1 MGSAPVAVC
10 KDNIIS
16 ENPFV
21 FRISEHE
28 ESHRDQARGLS
39 LSQLRTKY
47 LEEENTTLQQRI
59 DSLTRQKQNLDR
71 IVQEYQTERHKEVKI
86 FKQFFCITF

>member
-1 MGSAPVAVC
+1 MLFNNCPC
-10 KDNIIS
+10 T
-16 ENPFV
+16 

-71 IVQEYQTERHKEVKI
+71 IVREYQTERHKEVKI
-86 FKQFFCITF
+86 FKRFFLHNILDMFWIPP

>member
-1 MGSAPVAVC
+1 MLNNGC
-10 KDNIIS
+10 YT
-16 ENPFV
+16 

-71 IVQEYQTERHKEVKI
+71 IVREYQTERHKEVKI
-86 FKQFFCITF
+86 FKRFLLHNILDMFWIPP